1 MLEICLTQCTL
12 PRVDRRQS
20 VSFHV
25 FSMTAELSTRPRG
38 MPSSFPHSLPVPA
51 GVSSLGSPPEPFQN
65 HWLESPFQLFAPMAA
80 CACLSVTLT
89 LLRMAYLTG
98 VSAPGVLAY
107 IRAESL
113 LCSPVWASRMTC
125 TNEWLRTFLFVFLFF
140 FFVLFLDLL
149 LFLFV
154 VKGKGLKE
162 GGIKRPG
169 KWLSH

>member
-125 TNEWLRTFLFVFLFF
+125 TNEWLRTFLCVCL
-140 FFVLFLDLL
+140 LDS
-149 LFLFV
+149 
-154 VKGKGLKE
+154 KKE
-162 GGIKRPG
+162 GGSNSTSRRMEKVWYVCNPEYNSET
-169 KWLSH
+169 KVSTE